1 MYALMIIAIVKL
13 YPKQIVIYVLVATI
27 EYNYIC
33 FTGAKYIYKII
44 ILNASFIQ
52 FCVI

>member
-1 MYALMIIAIVKL
+1 MDTYTAIA
-13 YPKQIVIYVLVATI
+13 KQIVFKVIYVLVATI

-33 FTGAKYIYKII
+33 FTGANKII